1 MGQSSSTPTTVTGV
15 NEIPPPQFDANANA
29 PPQKQHDRVIDFV
42 RVSLKSIMSCDGMS
56 GICIAGD
63 RCRQAVKARLDVRAG
78 GDDCGTCDRELY
90 K

>member
-42 RVSLKSIMSCDGMS
+42 RVSPESIISHKGVGRAVYHWRGAEKNWS
-56 GICIAGD
+56 GIGW
-63 RCRQAVKARLDVRAG
+63 K
-78 GDDCGTCDRELY
+78 
-90 K
+90 

>member
-42 RVSLKSIMSCDGMS
+42 RVSPDSIVS
-56 GICIAGD
+56 
-63 RCRQAVKARLDVRAG
+63 
-78 GDDCGTCDRELY
+78 Y
-90 K
+90 KGVG